1 MCQIHQFLSCSL
13 SFHSSTLYELSLAI
27 GYCHQVTIVSIAV
40 TEVSTSGLDPDH
52 SGLSTSVAPQPRIE
66 VWATLVRAAESILKT
81 NGIGIQT
88 EQKPSRSSFV
98 KICQNQKQGKPA
110 KVILVVIFRRK
121 RQSDRHVGQNFTP
134 DGAKSSQF

>member
-27 GYCHQVTIVSIAV
+27 GYCNQVTIVSIAV

-66 VWATLVRAAESILKT
+66 VWATLVRAAEVS
-81 NGIGIQT
+81 
-88 EQKPSRSSFV
+88 SRPTVF
-98 KICQNQKQGKPA
+98 
-110 KVILVVIFRRK
+110 
-121 RQSDRHVGQNFTP
+121 
-134 DGAKSSQF
+134 